1 MIIFSQTYF
10 IYKSGGFL
18 SCRKSDVIDRL
29 VMVLKT
35 ADMVEFDLE
44 IRKWLKRKPFNVIF
58 DELGGSAVGHLL
70 SKRSWKPSPTETVP

>member
-1 MIIFSQTYF
+1 
-10 IYKSGGFL
+10 
-18 SCRKSDVIDRL
+18 
-29 VMVLKT
+29 MVLKT

-70 SKRSWKPSPTETVP
+70 SKRSWKPSPTATVP

>member
-1 MIIFSQTYF
+1 MF
-10 IYKSGGFL
+10 YKKLARFL
-18 SCRKSDVIDRL
+18 SFLKSDVIDRL

-35 ADMVEFDLE
+35 ADMVQFDLE

-70 SKRSWKPSPTETVP
+70 SKRSWKPSPTATVP